1 MRRLEQERRGQAV
14 VELALVL
21 SFLLLTASAVVQF
34 GTLYGIKLRVEHAAR
49 EGASYGAIHAITGT
63 DEEIRAH
70 TIAVAHDLQPAIRAD
85 NIAIETPEG
94 RGAKKPIVVTVVY
107 PYSPTVP
114 LISELLPETINIR
127 ATVQMR
133 IEG

>member
-49 EGASYGAIHAITGT
+49 EGARYGAIHAITGT
-63 DEEIRAH
+63 DEIRR
-70 TIAVAHDLQPAIRAD
+70 TRSPWRMTPAGDPPQHRHRDAR
-85 NIAIETPEG
+85 G
-94 RGAKKPIVVTVVY
+94 RGAR
-107 PYSPTVP
+107 SQ
-114 LISELLPETINIR
+114 LS
-127 ATVQMR
+127 
-133 IEG
+133 